1 MLNVH
6 EVIPAAAVDQASD
19 APNGIVTLTF
29 EERRRSRLLAH
40 LDDGRELALR
50 LPRGTVLRDGD
61 RLRARDGSV
70 VVAVRAAA
78 ESLSVG
84 NTRHPHLLTRA
95 AYHLGNRHV
104 PVEIG
109 PGWVAYAHDHVLDA
123 LVRALGLEIEAR
135 VAPFEPEVGAFHT
148 ERGGHHHGDGVAHDH
163 NHPHAQAHASD
174 HGSDH
179 AQADHDS
186 HDHDEGSHQ
195 H

>member
-6 EVIPAAAVDQASD
+6 EVIPAGAPGADAVVPEAT
-19 APNGIVTLTF
+19 VTLTF

-40 LDDGRELALR
+40 LDDGRELALL

-78 ESLSVG
+78 EAQSVG
-84 NTRHPHLLTRA
+84 RTRHPHLLTRA

-104 PVEIG
+104 PLEIG
-109 PGWVAYAHDHVLDA
+109 PGWVAYANDHVLDA
-123 LVRALGLEIEAR
+123 LVRALGLDVESR

-148 ERGGHHHGDGVAHDH
+148 ERGGHHHHGDGVAHDH
-163 NHPHAQAHASD
+163 AHPHGHAHPHA
-174 HGSDH
+174 G
-179 AQADHDS
+179 
-186 HDHDEGSHQ
+186 
-195 H
+195 